1 MKIFKKLVF
10 TLLLMLLLVSCD
22 SDDQKLTALRPNDIL
37 LAFGDSLTLGVGTR
51 PELSYPV
58 HLSRFL
64 ARKVINAGVSGEVSA
79 EGARRLPG
87 LLDQI
92 KPELLIICHGG
103 NDILR
108 KLDREELRTNLRRMY
123 EAANQR
129 DIDVIMIAVPHLG
142 LGLEDIDLYQELAD
156 ELQIPLLTE
165 ALGKLLSHNQ
175 YKSDPILRRFNVG
188 DRMIFEKVSK
198 KIQSPVPMKN
208 SICLSTFINQE
219 INHYVR
225 RGKYAPD

>member
-10 TLLLMLLLVSCD
+10 TLLLMILLVSCD
-22 SDDQKLTALRPNDIL
+22 SNDQKLTVLRPNDIL

-64 ARKVINAGVSGEVSA
+64 ARKVVNAGVSGEVSA

-92 KPELLIICHGG
+92 KPELVIICHGG

-108 KLDREELRTNLRRMY
+108 KLDREELRANLRRMY

-142 LGLEDIDLYQELAD
+142 LGLEDVDLYQDLAD
-156 ELQIPLLTE
+156 ELQIPLLPET
-165 ALGKLLSHNQ
+165 LGKLLSHNQ
-175 YKSDPILRRFNVG
+175 YKSDLIHLNGQGYRKLAEAVADLLAENGALR
-188 DRMIFEKVSK
+188 
-198 KIQSPVPMKN
+198 
-208 SICLSTFINQE
+208 
-219 INHYVR
+219 
-225 RGKYAPD
+225 

>member
-1 MKIFKKLVF
+1 MIKIFKKLVF
-10 TLLLMLLLVSCD
+10 TLLLMMLLVSCD
-22 SDDQKLTALRPNDIL
+22 SDDKKLTPLRPNDVI
-37 LAFGDSLTLGVGTR
+37 LAFGDSLTEGVGTR

-64 ARKVINAGVSGEVSA
+64 ARKVINVGMSGEISA

-92 KPELLIICHGG
+92 KPELVIICHGG

-129 DIDVIMIAVPHLG
+129 NIDVVMIAVPQLG
-142 LGLEDIDLYQELAD
+142 LGLEDVNLYQELAD
-156 ELQIPLLTE
+156 ELQIPILTE
-165 ALGKLLSHNQ
+165 ALGNLLALDQ
-175 YKSDPILRRFNVG
+175 FKSDPIHLNGLGYRKLAEAVADLLAENGALR
-188 DRMIFEKVSK
+188 
-198 KIQSPVPMKN
+198 
-208 SICLSTFINQE
+208 
-219 INHYVR
+219 
-225 RGKYAPD
+225 

>member
-10 TLLLMLLLVSCD
+10 TLLLMTLLTSCD
-22 SDDQKLTALRPNDIL
+22 SDDQKLTTLRPNDIL

-64 ARKVINAGVSGEVSA
+64 ARKVVNAGVSGEVSA

-142 LGLEDIDLYQELAD
+142 LGLEDVDLYQELAA
-156 ELQIPLLTE
+156 ELQIPLLPE
-165 ALGKLLSHNQ
+165 ALGKLLAHNQ
-175 YKSDPILRRFNVG
+175 YKSDPIHLNGLGYRKLAEAVADLLAENGALR
-188 DRMIFEKVSK
+188 
-198 KIQSPVPMKN
+198 
-208 SICLSTFINQE
+208 
-219 INHYVR
+219 
-225 RGKYAPD
+225 